1 MKKIVA
7 WILLAVIGG
16 VSIGAAL
23 GFIIVK
29 SVRLFA

>member
-7 WILLAVIGG
+7 WFFLAVIGG